1 MKSLVTTEQI
11 KQVTDNG
18 TELKLVSSQ
27 VKRECEYIVKKEISL
42 KAVKVTIDKDTFKT
56 AIGGTLSSSYY
67 YFQYLDNKW
76 DLYGGAE
83 NVNLAD
89 YGITLDGDVFENDKI
104 NVFCDIVANEVT
116 STRYDQTLTVY
127 RGAENEKFNYVNIFC
142 DVPNISFVIGYGTV
156 YINNIYSGIKYK
168 TESFFTSDWSSAN
181 ISASLVGYFDE
192 ATIKIIVAKVK

>member
-1 MKSLVTTEQI
+1 MKSLVITEQA
-11 KQVTDNG
+11 KQVNDNG

-27 VKRECEYIVKKEISL
+27 IKRECEYIVKKEISL
-42 KAVKVTIDKDTFKT
+42 KAVKVTINKETFKS
-56 AIGGTLSSSYY
+56 AIGGTLSRSYY
-67 YFQYLDNKW
+67 YFQYLENKW
-76 DLYGGAE
+76 NLYDVAD

-89 YGITLDGDVFENDKI
+89 YGITLDGDTFENDKI
-104 NVFCDIVANEVT
+104 YVFCDTVANVVT